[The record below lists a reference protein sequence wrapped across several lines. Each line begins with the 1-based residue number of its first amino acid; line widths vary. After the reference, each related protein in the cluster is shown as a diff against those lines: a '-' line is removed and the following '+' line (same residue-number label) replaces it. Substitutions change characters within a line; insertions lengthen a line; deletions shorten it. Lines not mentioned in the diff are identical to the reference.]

1 LKVLHLRPAVTHFS
15 ISKEVITSSD
25 GKNRLWNFA
34 LRGIL
39 NGGLWEPKINEN
51 QQPVPD
57 YEFPVIYDQQL
68 PAYKRIDVGIT
79 RTIAFAKVRWRYSLD
94 IQNVFGLTNIAYHY
108 YDAYLKEVVP
118 QEQLGII
125 PVLSVQA
132 SW

>member
-1 LKVLHLRPAVTHFS
+1 M
-15 ISKEVITSSD
+15 
-25 GKNRLWNFA
+25 WNFA
-34 LRGIL
+34 LRGIF
-39 NGGLWEPKINEN
+39 NGGLWEPEISEIRPPGFSYK
-51 QQPVPD
+51 
-57 YEFPVIYDQQL
+57 FPVIYDQQL

-94 IQNVFGLTNIAYHY
+94 IQNVFGFTNIAYHY